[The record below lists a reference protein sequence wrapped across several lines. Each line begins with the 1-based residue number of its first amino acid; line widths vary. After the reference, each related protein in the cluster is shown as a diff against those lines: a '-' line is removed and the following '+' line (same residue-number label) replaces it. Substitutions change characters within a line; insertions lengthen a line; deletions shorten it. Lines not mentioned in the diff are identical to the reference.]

1 MTVLLKK
8 VKVLVM
14 EDSFLRGTEVLICH
28 PGDLS
33 REVCWLPEARIEDM
47 KKRILGMIKLEECY
61 SLLVY

>member
-28 PGDLS
+28 PGNIS
-33 REVCWLPEARIEDM
+33 REV
-47 KKRILGMIKLEECY
+47 
-61 SLLVY
+61 